1 MASTDM
7 VREADFAQKKS
18 ESFFALRLDE
28 GTESYE
34 IPVAGGNML
43 LGYLPPDCII
53 TDAYVHVITV
63 SDAVTSSTGTL
74 GTAEGGTEIMSAAD
88 LDAAVG
94 KTGTFTGQSLTTTGK
109 GIYWNTTKVGGDGTA
124 VGEVYVVIEY
134 LEITKKSGEYTS
146 FSL

>member
-1 MASTDM
+1 MANVSM

-28 GTESYE
+28 GTESFE
-34 IPVAGGNML
+34 LPVAGGDFL

-63 SDAVTSSTGTL
+63 SDAVTSSVATL
-74 GTAEGGTEIMSAAD
+74 GTAEAGTEIMSAGD
-88 LDAAVG
+88 LKTAVG
-94 KTGTFTGQSLTTTGK
+94 KEGTFTGQSLTGTGV
-109 GIYWNTTKVGGDGTA
+109 GVYLNVTKVGGDGTA
-124 VGEVYVVIEY
+124 VGEVYVVVEY
-134 LEITKKSGEYTS
+134 LEITKKSGEYTA